1 MKFTLVFA
9 LAIIVV
15 LNVASSQANQNT
27 DSQWEKYK
35 KDFNKKYSSPADEAL
50 HRGILE
56 KNVAKVAEHNAKF
69 AKGEVT
75 YSMGINNF
83 SDMTPEELSK
93 HHGLGHNEHHH

>member
-15 LNVASSQANQNT
+15 FNVASSQANQNT
-27 DSQWEKYK
+27 DSLWQKYK
-35 KDFNKKYSSPADEAL
+35 NDFNKKYSSPADESL

-56 KNVAKVAEHNAKF
+56 KNLAKIAEHNAKF
-69 AKGEVT
+69 AKGEV
-75 YSMGINNF
+75 SFPLGITSF

-93 HHGLGHNEHHH
+93 HYGLGHNEPQH